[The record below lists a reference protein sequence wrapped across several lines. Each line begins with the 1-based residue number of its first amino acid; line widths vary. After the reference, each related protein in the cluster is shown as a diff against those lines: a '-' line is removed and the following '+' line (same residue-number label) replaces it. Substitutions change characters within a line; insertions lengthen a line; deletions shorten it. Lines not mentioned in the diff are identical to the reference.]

1 MAMVSC
7 SWISL
12 IVCTCLGFCG
22 SIEYFSLSIELLPLS
37 FEVEIC
43 SFSFAIYYL
52 AFSFMSTNFNVNLV
66 LPLAFLFCIY
76 QLGGQLLNSGCIDWR
91 YPHIPRLSPLFR
103 FSRDM
108 GMMKEDGSILT
119 FDISMG

>member
-1 MAMVSC
+1 VDQ
-7 SWISL
+7 
-12 IVCTCLGFCG
+12 
-22 SIEYFSLSIELLPLS
+22 LSIFLCPLSFYPLS

-52 AFSFMSTNFNVNLV
+52 AFSFMSTNFNVKLELLHDLL